1 MSFLR
6 PVSMTKVSLVGL
18 KEDRER
24 IVGAIHDLGVF
35 QVEPVAK
42 ETLEFVAP
50 EHGSDQAR
58 AVADQMIRFRGLRSA
73 LPTSPPGPPQAFA
86 DLPAIL
92 AATGRVPI
100 DDEVGALKREEDS
113 LLTERKS
120 LTDQIDL
127 LTRYSFYQDRLELL
141 FGRSIVSLFGEAKPE
156 KFEEFRSQL
165 PALAHIL
172 TGPVGADTGFVLS
185 VPVPDA
191 DTVGRLAQRLGI
203 PLTAAP
209 RLTGTPSEARPP
221 LEARRTAV
229 DARLGEIR
237 HRLGEISAQWFATV
251 LALEEALTI
260 ENRKFEAYGRLGAGE
275 RTFTIEGWVPKRD
288 LPRLEE
294 AVGAASGGS
303 AQIFPLATTER
314 APTLMDNP
322 SGVRKYEFFIRFYAI
337 PQADEW
343 DPTWVFA
350 LAFPLFFGLMLGD
363 VGYGLVILLVSLWFI
378 AGFPGAAKLPKAPKN
393 MIKTIV
399 SPWAMREIAYCL
411 VPGCLLAIG
420 AGVLFDSFFGFHF
433 YPNPIF
439 DPIAKIAQLLLLAG
453 YIGVAMVTMGFAL
466 GALKEYYHHHRRG
479 VVGKI
484 GGIVLTWGIALFG
497 LSVLRSQTSFTA
509 DPGYTIGLALTIV
522 GVLLLIGGEGVM
534 IGGLGIIEVVSHI
547 LSYTRLIGILL
558 ASVILALVINEIAQG
573 AIYGGAIF
581 GIIGGVVLLIV
592 GQGFNIIIGVFEPG
606 IQGARLLFVE
616 NFSKYCEGN
625 GRPFRPLRSSRK
637 YTIASAPSTTARSV
651 APLPSGAPARPSGS

>member
-1 MSFLR
+1 VSFLR
-6 PVSMTKVSLVGL
+6 PVAMAKVSLVGL

-24 IVGAIHDLGVF
+24 IVGALHDLGVF

-73 LPTSPPGPPQAFA
+73 LPTSPGGPPRAFA

-92 AATGRVPI
+92 ATTGQVPI
-100 DDEVGALKREEDS
+100 DDEVGALKREEDA

-127 LTRYSFYQDRLELL
+127 LVRYSFYTDRLELL
-141 FGRSIVSLFGEAKPE
+141 VGPSIVSLFGEAAPE
-156 KFEEFRSQL
+156 KFEELRAQL
-165 PALAHIL
+165 PALAHLL
-172 TGPVGADTGFVLS
+172 TGPVGEHTGFVLS
-185 VPVPDA
+185 VPNADA
-191 DTVGRLAQRLGI
+191 DVVGRLAQRLGI
-203 PLTAAP
+203 SLAAAP
-209 RLTGTPSEARPP
+209 RLTGTPAQARPP
-221 LEARRTAV
+221 LEARRSQV
-229 DARLGEIR
+229 DARLTEIR
-237 HRLGEISAQWFATV
+237 GRLSTLSAAWYPTI

-260 ENRKFEAYGRLGAGE
+260 ENRKFESYGRLGAGE
-275 RTFTIEGWVPKRD
+275 RTFTVEGWVPKRD
-288 LPRLEE
+288 LPKLEA
-294 AVGAASGGS
+294 AVATASGGT
-303 AQIFPLATTER
+303 AQLFPIETKER

-322 SGVRKYEFFIRFYAI
+322 PGIRRYEFFIRFYAI

-350 LAFPLFFGLMLGD
+350 LVFPVFFGLMLGD
-363 VGYGLVILLVSLWFI
+363 IGYGLVILFVSLWFI
-378 AGFPGAAKLPKAPKN
+378 AGFPGAAKLPKGPKN

-411 VPGCLLAIG
+411 IPGCIIAIA
-420 AGVLFDSFFGFHF
+420 AGVFFDSFFGFHF
-433 YPNPIF
+433 YPIPIF
-439 DPIAKIAQLLLLAG
+439 DPIAKIAALLLLAG
-453 YIGVAMVTMGFAL
+453 YIGVAMVTMGFFL
-466 GALKEYYHHHRRG
+466 GALKEYYHHHLRA
-479 VVGKI
+479 VVGKF

-509 DPGYTIGLALTIV
+509 DPGYTIGLLLTVV
-522 GVLLLIGGEGVM
+522 GVVLLIGGEGIM

-558 ASVILALVINEIAQG
+558 ASVILALVINEISHG
-573 AIYGGAIF
+573 AIYGGAAF

-616 NFSKYCEGN
+616 NFSKYYEGN
-625 GRPFRPLRSSRK
+625 GRPFRPLRSARK
-637 YTIASAPSTTARSV
+637 YTIAVAHSTVRT
-651 APLPSGAPARPSGS
+651 APLPSGAPVPA

>member
-6 PVSMTKVSLVGL
+6 PVAMAKVSLVGL

-42 ETLEFVAP
+42 EALEFVAP

-58 AVADQMIRFRGLRSA
+58 AVADQMIRFRGLKVA
-73 LPTSPPGPPQAFA
+73 LPPSPPGPPQAFA

-92 AATGRVPI
+92 AATGQVPI
-100 DDEVGALKREEDS
+100 DDEVGALKREEDA

-127 LTRYSFYQDRLELL
+127 LTRYSFYTDRLELL
-141 FGRSIVSLFGEAKPE
+141 FGRSIVSLFGEAAPE
-156 KFEEFRSQL
+156 RFEEFRQQL
-165 PALAHIL
+165 PPLAHLL
-172 TGPVGADTGFVLS
+172 TGPVGAHTGFVLS
-185 VPVPDA
+185 LPVPDA

-209 RLTGTPSEARPP
+209 RLTGTPAEARPP
-221 LEARRTAV
+221 LEARRGAV
-229 DARLGEIR
+229 DARLTEIR
-237 HRLGEISAQWFATV
+237 RRLSEISARWYPTV

-260 ENRKFEAYGRLGAGE
+260 ENRKFESYGRLGAGE

-288 LPRLEE
+288 LPRLEA

-303 AQIFPLATTER
+303 AQIFPIQTNER

-322 SGVRKYEFFIRFYAI
+322 PGVRYYEFFIRFYAI

-363 VGYGLVILLVSLWFI
+363 VGYGLVILGVSLWFI

-399 SPWAMREIAYCL
+399 SPWAMRQIAYTL
-411 VPGCLLAIG
+411 IPGCLIAIT
-420 AGVLFDSFFGFHF
+420 AGVFFDSFFGFHF

-439 DPIAKIAQLLLLAG
+439 DPIARIAALLLLAG
-453 YIGVAMVTMGFAL
+453 YIGVAMVTMGFIL
-466 GALKEYYHHHRRG
+466 GALKEHFHHHRRG
-479 VVGKI
+479 VIGKI

-497 LSVLRSQTSFTA
+497 LAVLRSQTAFTL
-509 DPGYTIGLALTIV
+509 DGFTVGLGLTVV
-522 GVLLLIGGEGVM
+522 GVVLLIGGEGIM

-558 ASVILALVINEIAQG
+558 ASVILALVINEIAYG
-573 AIYGGAIF
+573 SIVGGAI
-581 GIIGGVVLLIV
+581 GGVIGGIVLLVV

-616 NFSKYCEGN
+616 NFSKYYEGN

-637 YTIASAPSTTARSV
+637 YTIAAAPSTAARP
-651 APLPSGAPARPSGS
+651 APPLRAGAPVPA

>member
-6 PVSMTKVSLVGL
+6 PVAMAKVSLVGL

-35 QVEPVAK
+35 QVEPVGK

-58 AVADQMIRFRGLRSA
+58 AVADQMIRFRGLKVA
-73 LPTSPPGPPQAFA
+73 LPPSPPGPPQSFA

-92 AATGRVPI
+92 AATSRVPI
-100 DDEVGALKREEDS
+100 DDEVGALKREEDA
-113 LLTERKS
+113 LLTDRKA

-127 LTRYSFYQDRLELL
+127 LTRYSFYSDRLDLL

-156 KFEEFRSQL
+156 RFEEFRAQL

-172 TGPVGADTGFVLS
+172 TGPVGANTGFVLS
-185 VPVPDA
+185 VPIPDA
-191 DTVGRLAQRLGI
+191 DSVGRLAQRLGI

-209 RLTGTPSEARPP
+209 RLTGTPAEARPP
-221 LEARRTAV
+221 LEARRAAV
-229 DARLGEIR
+229 DARLQEIR
-237 HRLGEISAQWFATV
+237 GRLAELSAQWFPTI

-260 ENRKFEAYGRLGAGE
+260 ENRKFESYGRLGSGE
-275 RTFTIEGWVPKRD
+275 RTFTIEGWVPKRE
-288 LPRLEE
+288 LPRLEA
-294 AVGAASGGS
+294 AVAAASGGS
-303 AQIFPLATTER
+303 AQIFPIATQER
-314 APTLMDNP
+314 GPTLMDNP
-322 SGVRKYEFFIRFYAI
+322 PGVRRYEFFIRFYAI

-350 LAFPLFFGLMLGD
+350 IAFPLFFGLMLGD

-411 VPGCLLAIG
+411 VPGCVLAII
-420 AGVLFDSFFGFHF
+420 AGVFFDSFFGFHF

-439 DPIAKIAQLLLLAG
+439 DPISKIAALLLLAG
-453 YIGVAMVTMGFAL
+453 YIGVAMVTFGFIL
-466 GALKEYYHHHRRG
+466 GAMKEYYHGHRRA
-479 VVGKI
+479 VVGKT
-484 GGIVLTWGIALFG
+484 GGIILTWGIALFG

-509 DPGYTIGLALTIV
+509 DPGYTVGLVLTFV
-522 GVLLLIGGEGVM
+522 GVALLLGGEGPM

-558 ASVILALVINEIAQG
+558 ASVILALVINQISQG

-581 GIIGGVVLLIV
+581 GIIGGVVLLVV

-616 NFSKYCEGN
+616 NFSKYYEGN

-637 YTIASAPSTTARSV
+637 YTVAAAPSTAARP
-651 APLPSGAPARPSGS
+651 APPPPLPSGAPAPS